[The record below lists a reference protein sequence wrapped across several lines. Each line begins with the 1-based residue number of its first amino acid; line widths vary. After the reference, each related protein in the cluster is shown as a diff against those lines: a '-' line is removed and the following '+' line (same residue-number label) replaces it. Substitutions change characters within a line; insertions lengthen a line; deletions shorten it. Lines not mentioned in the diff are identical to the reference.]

1 MGAYNI
7 NTHPVTDFDASKTVF
22 DRIEPLREEG
32 SELSAV
38 VLRHSADPNVVTV
51 VNTWDTVEA
60 VQAFFVREDLKA
72 GMDEAGVTAPPSFVF
87 ANAE

>member
-22 DRIEPLREEG
+22 DRIEPVREEG

-60 VQAFFVREDLKA
+60 AQAFFVREDLKV

>member
-22 DRIEPLREEG
+22 DRIEPVCKEG

-38 VLRHSADPNVVTV
+38 GLRHSADPNVVTV

-60 VQAFFVREDLKA
+60 AQAFFVREDLKA

>member
-7 NTHPVTDFDASKTVF
+7 NTHPVTDFGASKTVF
-22 DRIEPLREEG
+22 DRIEPVRKEG

-38 VLRHSADPNVVTV
+38 VLRHSDDHNVVIV
-51 VNTWDTVEA
+51 VNAWDTVEA
-60 VQAFFVREDLKA
+60 AQAFFVREDLKA
-72 GMDEAGVTAPPSFVF
+72 GMGEAGVTAPPSFVF